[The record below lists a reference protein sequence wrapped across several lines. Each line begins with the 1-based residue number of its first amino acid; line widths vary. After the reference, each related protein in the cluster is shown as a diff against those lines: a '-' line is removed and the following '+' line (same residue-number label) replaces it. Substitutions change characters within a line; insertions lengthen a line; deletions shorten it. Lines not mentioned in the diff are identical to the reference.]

1 MLGSG
6 LAVKFRNIADTI
18 WSDPGFSDLSSNAKL
33 IWLFCLT
40 NPNLNLIGIFHA
52 PDQIISAY
60 TGLGK
65 DAVLRC
71 VEELERAGM
80 IRSTHGYL
88 IMINYAKYNVYRDH
102 NTLRGARLAFAS
114 IPDEVWLV
122 AMQYERIDELYDLC
136 IGDELTREEQ
146 RRVEMLDADEPEP
159 ERKKE
164 QPKPKIQKP
173 DPKPEPELSQ
183 LGKVIK
189 EECQRLIDITDGSL
203 VARPTNRKCT
213 LTHSE
218 IEKLVEYAK
227 QNCGSIEAE
236 KLARQLV
243 REFYTWKFTAEKA
256 VKSDYLSMI
265 KPWVLEKA
273 QKHFANPNRNGQI
286 APEPERRG
294 GMYTQQE
301 TDPASDNHYRSHPEM
316 TDPRIGKKWG
326 EMSKEEIDNMIK
338 SRRYDENGKRMQK

>member
-1 MLGSG
+1 ML
-6 LAVKFRNIADTI
+6 FR
-18 WSDPGFSDLSSNAKL
+18 SVSQSR
-33 IWLFCLT
+33 
-40 NPNLNLIGIFHA
+40 
-52 PDQIISAY
+52 Y
-60 TGLGK
+60 
-65 DAVLRC
+65 
-71 VEELERAGM
+71 
-80 IRSTHGYL
+80 
-88 IMINYAKYNVYRDH
+88 
-102 NTLRGARLAFAS
+102 
-114 IPDEVWLV
+114 
-122 AMQYERIDELYDLC
+122 
-136 IGDELTREEQ
+136 
-146 RRVEMLDADEPEP
+146 EMLDADEPEP

-256 VKSDYLSMI
+256 VKSNYLSMI

-273 QKHFANPNRNGQI
+273 QKHFANPNRNNQTSTQPEHS
-286 APEPERRG
+286 APK
-294 GMYTQQE
+294 Q
-301 TDPASDNHYRSHPEM
+301 M
-316 TDPRIGKKWG
+316 TDLEKDQAKDRTYSANRKMYDGRIGKSWEG
-326 EMSKEEIDNMIK
+326 LTEEEISNMIA
-338 SRRYDENGKRMQK
+338 SRRYDESGKRIDK